1 MAQQRRSREELAA
14 MLRRFT
20 MMVTEDKNANPTG
33 KLDEF
38 ADGGKVQSWAKNAM
52 SWAVGQ
58 GILKGDEKGR
68 LNPQGLATRA
78 EVAAILHR
86 FELQR
91 VY

>member
-1 MAQQRRSREELAA
+1 M
-14 MLRRFT
+14 
-20 MMVTEDKNANPTG
+20 
-33 KLDEF
+33 
-38 ADGGKVQSWAKNAM
+38 QSWAKNAM